1 MPSAQ
6 NSVTINRPVGDVFAF
21 LADGENEKQW
31 RPGVKEI
38 HREGGAPGVGS
49 IYRQKVSGPMGKTID
64 ADVEITEFE
73 PGRRIAFHAIA
84 GPVRPRGSYVLESA
98 GDGATRVTFSLEA
111 EVTGAMKLMK
121 GKVQKTMNGEVAH
134 LDDLKRVLETGPAVD
149 ASA

>member
-6 NSVTINRPVGDVFAF
+6 NSVTINRPVGEVFAF
-21 LADGENEKQW
+21 LADAENDPKW
-31 RPGVKEI
+31 RPGVKQI
-38 HREGGAPGVGS
+38 HREGGAPGVGT

-64 ADVEITEFE
+64 ADVEITTFE
-73 PGRRIAFHAIA
+73 PGRLIEFHAIA

-111 EVTGAMKLMK
+111 EVAGAMKLMK
-121 GKVQKTMNGEVAH
+121 GKVQKTMDGEVGT
-134 LDDLKRVLETGPAVD
+134 LENLKRVLEGSG